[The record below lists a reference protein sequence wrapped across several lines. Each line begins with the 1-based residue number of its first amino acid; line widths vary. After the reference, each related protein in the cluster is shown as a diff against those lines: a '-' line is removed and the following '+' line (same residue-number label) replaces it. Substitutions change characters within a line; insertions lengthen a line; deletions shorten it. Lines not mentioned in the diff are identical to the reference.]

1 MLEATNRSRSLLVSI
16 VLAMLLSA
24 CSSVASKKD
33 GIDDV
38 LTPREVALNEKSL
51 GYVDA
56 VSDLPNIFSELAQYR
71 VVFVGEQ
78 HDRLDHHVIQLD
90 VIEYLHSLGT
100 PLAIG
105 LEFFQQP
112 FQATLDAYVAGRID
126 EQEMLEKTEYFSRW
140 AFDYRLYAPIL
151 RFARENSIPLVALNV
166 PSDIVRQT
174 SREGLASLDARQA
187 SFVPK
192 DIDRNVID
200 YEARIRDSFEAHEGI
215 DMGALDNFIDAQLLW
230 DEGMA
235 EAAASYLLEQPERL
249 LVILAGAGHIEYRT
263 GIPVRLERRIFSPV
277 ATVLPTSKHASMD
290 SARADYQIDSTE
302 IALPKKGLLG
312 VLLDESERGIYAL
325 SFTENSAAEKAGMLP
340 GDFIRSINSSTIKEY
355 ADIKLTLWDANPG
368 EIAVVTVERP
378 TADSSKVLE
387 FRLLLH

>member
-16 VLAMLLSA
+16 VSAMLLSA

-192 DIDRNVID
+192 NIDRNVID

-290 SARADYQIDSTE
+290 AARADYQIDSTE
-302 IALPKKGLLG
+302 ITLPKKGLMG

-368 EIAVVTVERP
+368 EIAVVTVERH